1 MKKSKLIFIALISVH
16 VLGNSQSLLDKLN
29 KERVK
34 EPTFTYATFKGTRI
48 GVGHSVET
56 RKKNALEVSFLSRYW
71 NLPNI
76 ENTSFFADRMSVR
89 FGVDYSFTDRL
100 TYGVGYASINSVLDN
115 FLKYRLIRQ
124 KDDGSMPFSLT
135 VLQSAAY
142 RALDEP
148 RGVNESFADRLL
160 FSTQLIFARKFTRN
174 FSFQI
179 APTFTNNDGL
189 AKDVDDVN
197 QFSIGFAGRYKL
209 KGHTSIFSEY
219 YYVANPLESAETF
232 GLFSMGVNWEI
243 SDLLLQ
249 FMLTNN
255 GHFSENLFITQ
266 TRKNFNFKESY
277 IFFGFNI
284 TYFAQL

>member
-1 MKKSKLIFIALISVH
+1 MKNKLCFLMLLSLITF
-16 VLGNSQSLLDKLN
+16 GNSQSLLEQLD
-29 KERVK
+29 KERQDQ
-34 EPTFTYATFKGTRI
+34 PTFTHSTFKGTRV

-56 RKKNALEVSFLSRYW
+56 RKKNTLEVSFLSRYW
-71 NLPNI
+71 NTPNP
-76 ENTSFFADRMSVR
+76 NSDSFFVDKMSVR
-89 FGVDYSFTDRL
+89 IGVDYGISDRL

-124 KDDGSMPFSLT
+124 KDNGKTPFSLT
-135 VLQSAAY
+135 LLQTAAY

-148 RGVNESFADRLL
+148 RLQGESFSDRLL
-160 FSTQLIFARKFTRN
+160 LSTQLLIARKFSRN

-179 APTFTNNDGL
+179 APTFTNNGGL
-189 AKDVDDVN
+189 ARGVDDIN

-219 YYVANPLESAETF
+219 FYVANPLNSAKTY
-232 GLFSMGVNWEI
+232 GLFSLGVNWDL

-249 FMLTNN
+249 FKMTNN

-266 TRKNFNFKESY
+266 TRRNFNFKDGNF
-277 IFFGFNI
+277 FFGFNAI
-284 TYFAQL
+284 YFIQL